1 MYVGTIIIMV
11 FRVAAIWTRDKMWKK
26 VFQSASIIVVMI
38 IYINIERKK
47 LKIQQQYARKKN
59 RKFFGRSEKCSK
71 SN

>member
-1 MYVGTIIIMV
+1 MYVGTII
-11 FRVAAIWTRDKMWKK
+11 
-26 VFQSASIIVVMI
+26 IIVVMI

-47 LKIQQQYARKKN
+47 LKIQEQYARKKN

>member
-26 VFQSASIIVVMI
+26 VFQSASMIVVMI
-38 IYINIERKK
+38 IYINIEHKK
-47 LKIQQQYARKKN
+47 LKIQEQYARKKN
-59 RKFFGRSEKCSK
+59 RKFFGRSEKYSK

>member
-47 LKIQQQYARKKN
+47 LKIQEQYARKK
-59 RKFFGRSEKCSK
+59 K
-71 SN
+71 